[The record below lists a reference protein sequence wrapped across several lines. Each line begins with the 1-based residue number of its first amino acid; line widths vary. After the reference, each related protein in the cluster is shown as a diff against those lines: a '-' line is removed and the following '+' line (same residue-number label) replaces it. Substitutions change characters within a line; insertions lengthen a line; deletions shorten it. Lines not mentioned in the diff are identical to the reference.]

1 MNTKLLFITIK
12 GVYTKIQNF
21 RDSHQSL
28 QANAGLV
35 TQNRLYIVSLQHY
48 K

>member
-21 RDSHQSL
+21 REGQSL

-35 TQNRLYIVSLQHY
+35 TQNLLYIVSLQHY